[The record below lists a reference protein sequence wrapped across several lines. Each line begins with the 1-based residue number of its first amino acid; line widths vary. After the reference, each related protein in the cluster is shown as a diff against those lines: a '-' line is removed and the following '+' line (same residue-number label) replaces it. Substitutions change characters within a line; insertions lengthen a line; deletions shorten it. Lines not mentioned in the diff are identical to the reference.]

1 MIPIDLIGEAALE
14 VMKRAAIDIP
24 EDFRRG
30 IEATKKA
37 ETGKL
42 ARFVIKAMQDNWEAA
57 SADRRP
63 MCADTGVPRF
73 YVKVGNEARVQSGFV
88 AVHSALVAVHSVLAA
103 EQSLFAEVFVVP
115 QLLAQPSFL
124 SLTAPGAAFAS
135 VFLQQSVFEQ
145 VLASPVHLASHL
157 AASLQQADLLPTAPA
172 AVFCFSVE
180 LQAAKQRAAA
190 MPAVRKANF
199 FMDQGLR

>member
-1 MIPIDLIGEAALE
+1 VVPVIGQVFAQSDLVAA
-14 VMKRAAIDIP
+14 
-24 EDFRRG
+24 
-30 IEATKKA
+30 
-37 ETGKL
+37 
-42 ARFVIKAMQDNWEAA
+42 
-57 SADRRP
+57 
-63 MCADTGVPRF
+63 
-73 YVKVGNEARVQSGFV
+73 
-88 AVHSALVAVHSVLAA
+88 HSALVAVHSDFVA
-103 EQSLFAEVFVVP
+103 EQSLLAEVFVVP

-135 VFLQQSVFEQ
+135 VFFQQSVFEQ